1 MKEHDLLAIISI
13 LPMVSVAQWSKAPG
27 CGPGYRG
34 FKSLHSPHDFPIEGF
49 YIILILLQLK
59 YFILTSQL
67 KKTVGKTNINAY
79 QV

>member
-1 MKEHDLLAIISI
+1 
-13 LPMVSVAQWSKAPG
+13 
-27 CGPGYRG
+27 
-34 FKSLHSPHDFPIEGF
+34 
-49 YIILILLQLK
+49 LQLK